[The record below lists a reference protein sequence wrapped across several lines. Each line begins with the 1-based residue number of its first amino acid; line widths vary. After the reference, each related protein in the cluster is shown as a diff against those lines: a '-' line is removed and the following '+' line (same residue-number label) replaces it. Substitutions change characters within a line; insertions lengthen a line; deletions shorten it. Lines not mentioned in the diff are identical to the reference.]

1 MRISF
6 IGGGNMARA
15 IIGGL
20 IKKGYAPGD
29 MCVVEISPEARDILH
44 AQFKIKVQE
53 ALDASFAACDV
64 MVLAVK
70 PQQLKSIAQTL
81 IPYLNNQLV
90 ISIAAGI
97 RNASLTDWL
106 GGYALT
112 VRAMPNMPALIGA
125 GITALY
131 ANPAVAAA
139 RQKSAADILSAV
151 GKTLWVENEAH
162 MDAVTAVSGSGPAY
176 VLYFMEALQAA
187 AEELGLTPDQAIL
200 LTEETFV
207 GAAQLAQASTES
219 FATLRGQV
227 TSKGGT
233 TEKALKEME
242 RHAVKENI
250 MNALFAAAQRS
261 RELGDELGGS

>member
-1 MRISF
+1 MRICF

-15 IIGGL
+15 IVGGL
-20 IKKGYAPGD
+20 IKKGYAPSD
-29 MCVVEISPEARDILH
+29 MRAVEISADARASLH
-44 AQFKIKVQE
+44 AQFKINVQE
-53 ALDASFAACDV
+53 GLDASVAACDV

-70 PQQLKSIAQTL
+70 PQQLKSIARTL
-81 IPYLNNQLV
+81 LPYLNNQLV

-97 RNASLTDWL
+97 RNASLADWL
-106 GGYALT
+106 GGYPLT

-131 ANPAVAAA
+131 ANPAVARAQQNVAA
-139 RQKSAADILSAV
+139 EVLSAV
-151 GKTLWVENEAH
+151 GKTLWVEDEAH

-176 VLYFMEALQAA
+176 VLYFMEALQSA

-200 LTEETFV
+200 LTEETFL
-207 GAAQLAQASTES
+207 GAAQFAKASAEP

-250 MNALFAAAQRS
+250 MKALFAAAQRS